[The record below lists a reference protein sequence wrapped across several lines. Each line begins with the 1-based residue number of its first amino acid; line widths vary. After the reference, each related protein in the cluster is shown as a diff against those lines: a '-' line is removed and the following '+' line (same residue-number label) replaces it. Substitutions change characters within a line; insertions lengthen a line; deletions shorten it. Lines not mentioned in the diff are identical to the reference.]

1 MMCIFTIGLSFNL
14 IKSSAGT
21 IDVLGNA
28 FGAVFLNEVGAMTYE
43 YYINKIERTR
53 TRIFTS
59 DAFMRHKFD
68 I

>member
-1 MMCIFTIGLSFNL
+1 MILT
-14 IKSSAGT
+14 SAGT

-28 FGAVFLNEVGAMTYE
+28 FGAIFLNEVGAMTFE

-53 TRIFTS
+53 TKIFTS